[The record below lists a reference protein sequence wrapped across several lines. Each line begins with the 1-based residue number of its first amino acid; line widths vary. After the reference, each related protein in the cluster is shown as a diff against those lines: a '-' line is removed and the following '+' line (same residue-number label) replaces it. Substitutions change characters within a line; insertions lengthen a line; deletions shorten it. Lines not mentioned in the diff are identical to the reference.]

1 MYIMLRPSRHICKTQ
16 TVFGGRGPKDIY
28 KGGPK
33 KKIHEV
39 KNEEN
44 EVQTDRNEILK
55 DCARFYTELY
65 SSTLQDQHPSL
76 KISNP
81 DSSEVPPIMT
91 PEVKKTLR
99 EMKYKA
105 PVIDNLTND
114 IMILGGEE
122 SVKQITFFN
131 QI

>member
-1 MYIMLRPSRHICKTQ
+1 M
-16 TVFGGRGPKDIY
+16 
-28 KGGPK
+28 
-33 KKIHEV
+33 

-65 SSTLQDQHPSL
+65 STTLQDQHPSL

-99 EMKYKA
+99 EMKYNKA
-105 PVIDNLTND
+105 PVIDNLTSD